1 MKKNFFCSLFFISF
15 SFSFAQSVHRFKENI
30 FTDIDS
36 VRNIN
41 YGSAINIK
49 NKEEILLADIFTPHN
64 DTSAARPL
72 ILFVHGG
79 GFQNGDK
86 SGGYINL
93 SRNYFVKKGFA
104 FASINYRV
112 GIEDP
117 KTNEQ
122 YFEALYRA
130 SSDVQSAILY
140 FKKNVSQYKIDTNR
154 IFLMGSSAGSKAIMG
169 AMYLPLSFITT
180 NMKKQAWGN
189 DVFSANQSAIYKNI
203 KGVIDCWGALP
214 DYGWINANSTPVFF
228 VHGMADKTVP
238 YDSSYSYHG
247 FNYGALILYH
257 QALKVGV
264 PTGLRLF
271 AATGH
276 TLDNNPVKQDSAL
289 QEIGAWVYAQLAS
302 SNDTSKNSRLGV
314 RRWERDIDS
323 FAHDPMKNKYSA
335 NAILVTGSSFIRY
348 WTSIKK
354 DLSPFEIIH
363 RGYGGCNLSDMCYYI
378 NRIIDHY
385 SLKGVMIYV
394 GNDIVV
400 SKKDKTPLQVLEM
413 YKYIVEQIRM
423 KYPNIPIV
431 WAAICPSV
439 KRWAVW
445 KEIQEANQLIKA
457 YSLSN
462 KNLYVIES
470 PETFFK
476 KNTQEPDPT
485 LYREDTLH
493 FNEAGYK
500 KWTSFI
506 QPALV
511 EIFK

>member
-1 MKKNFFCSLFFISF
+1 MKKILFTCLSLIGFVASF
-15 SFSFAQSVHRFKENI
+15 SQIDQRFKANI
-30 FTDIDS
+30 FTTIDS
-36 VRNIN
+36 VLNIN

-49 NKEEILLADIFTPHN
+49 NGEASLLADIFSPKE

-72 ILFVHGG
+72 VIFVHGG

-86 SGGYINL
+86 TGGFINL

-104 FASINYRV
+104 FVSINYRV

-117 KTNEQ
+117 KTNDQ

-130 SSDVQSAILY
+130 SSDVLTAIIY
-140 FKKNVSQYKIDTNR
+140 FKKHAATYNIDTSN

-169 AMYLPLSFITT
+169 AMYMPADFITA
-180 NMKKQAWGN
+180 NMKKQPWGN
-189 DVFSANQSAIYKNI
+189 VDFSIYQSSVFKNV
-203 KGVIDCWGALP
+203 KGVIDCWGAMPSYQWL
-214 DYGWINANSTPVFF
+214 NANSTPLFL

-257 QALKVGV
+257 QALSVGI

-271 AATGH
+271 AGTGH
-276 TLDNNPVKQDSAL
+276 TLDNNTIKQDSAL

-302 SNDTSKNSRLGV
+302 PNNTYKNVKLGV
-314 RRWERDIDS
+314 RRWEKDIDS
-323 FAHDPMKNKYSA
+323 FAHDPLKTTYTND
-335 NAILVTGSSFIRY
+335 AILVTGSSFIRY
-348 WTSIKK
+348 WSTIKK
-354 DLSPFEIIH
+354 DLHPYEIIH
-363 RGYGGCNLSDMCYYI
+363 RGYGVCNLSDMSYYI
-378 NRIIDHY
+378 NRILDNY
-385 SLKGVMIYV
+385 TLKGVMIYV

-413 YKYIVEQIRM
+413 YKYIVAQIRV
-423 KYPNIPIV
+423 KHPNIPIV

-445 KEIQEANQLIKA
+445 HQIKEANQMIKD
-457 YSLSN
+457 YSAAN
-462 KNLYVIES
+462 KNLYVIDS
-470 PETFFK
+470 PEVFFK
-476 KNTQEPDPT
+476 KNTEVPDPS

-493 FNEAGYK
+493 FNAAGYK
-500 KWTSFI
+500 KWTSVI

-511 EIFK
+511 SIFQ